1 MEEEDPELKEA
12 IEDCKDVLQL
22 MREEIEMQD
31 TDVFSV
37 EDVCDVGEGKPLFA
51 NFAYED
57 WAMLSLRAEM
67 NMLIQSFLHDCADP
81 DRSGIH
87 PEFIPFYFGKYFRRN
102 FSPKFYGV
110 NTMEELVA
118 LIDDTLI
125 LHGRCVETQI
135 STEIDTNEVF
145 VALTE
150 DARRIR
156 WRCGHSDHPLN
167 PKPINPKP

>member
-1 MEEEDPELKEA
+1 MDVLSALRDVLHRRASSSMPYFPVLREPSYGELRTRVGAWMEEFRYLL
-12 IEDCKDVLQL
+12 VQTLQ
-22 MREEIEMQD
+22 E
-31 TDVFSV
+31 
-37 EDVCDVGEGKPLFA
+37 
-51 NFAYED
+51 
-57 WAMLSLRAEM
+57 EM